1 MEWLIWPGALVAL
14 CGVLWLAY
22 CIRAA
27 FKARS
32 EGLEQAEMEAR
43 LQRLVAMNMGALAI
57 SSMGLMMV
65 VIGLL
70 LG

>member
-1 MEWLIWPGALVAL
+1 MEWLIWPGAFVAL
-14 CGVLWLAY
+14 CGVIWLIY

-32 EGLEQAEMEAR
+32 AELEPAEMEKR

-65 VIGLL
+65 VVGLL

>member
-14 CGVLWLAY
+14 CGVIWLMY
-22 CIRAA
+22 CVRAA
-27 FKARS
+27 LKVRS
-32 EGLEQAEMEAR
+32 AGLEPAEMEKH

-65 VIGLL
+65 VVGLL

>member
-1 MEWLIWPGALVAL
+1 MEWLIWPGAVVAVI
-14 CGVLWLAY
+14 GVGWLAY

-32 EGLEQAEMEAR
+32 AGLDDAQMQAR
-43 LQRLVAMNMGALAI
+43 LQKLVAMNMGALAI

-65 VIGLL
+65 VVGLL